1 MNSLLVR
8 YAPLEKNSKYMLKFK
23 AKPWITFGIQKSISI
38 KRKLLNKFISKKDLQ
53 VKAKFH
59 EKYKTYR
66 YLRST
71 LMMESKQCPPP
82 FLQGGT

>member
-1 MNSLLVR
+1 
-8 YAPLEKNSKYMLKFK
+8 MLKFK
-23 AKPWITFGIQKSISI
+23 AKPWITFGIQKSVSI

-66 YLRST
+66 YLRCT
-71 LMMESKQCPPP
+71 LMMESKHSVLPLFCWGGGGDLKN
-82 FLQGGT
+82 FQGW

>member
-1 MNSLLVR
+1 
-8 YAPLEKNSKYMLKFK
+8 MLKFK

-38 KRKLLNKFISKKDLQ
+38 KRKLLNKFISKKDPQ

-66 YLRST
+66 YLLST
-71 LMMESKQCPPP
+71 LMMESKHSVLPLFCRGDLKNFPCWQK
-82 FLQGGT
+82 GGTCNV

>member
-1 MNSLLVR
+1 
-8 YAPLEKNSKYMLKFK
+8 MLKFK

-71 LMMESKQCPPP
+71 LMMESKHSVLPLFCK
-82 FLQGGT
+82 GGPKKFSVLAKVGTCNF